1 MQNNSKKLATLLIAA
16 FLVLSIAGSTI
27 LTASAHTPE
36 WTVITTAHVAAAPDN
51 IGVGQKVM
59 IYSWLDKIFDGAL
72 PSGNAAANEYRFHNY
87 TLVITKPDN
96 TTDKLYQDRIEDTTS
111 NQMFSYTPTQVGT
124 YTIQFFFPGMK
135 YNTGTAGIDY
145 SATSQYVNDT
155 YRASNA
161 TTTFTVQ
168 EEPIQ
173 SVIDSYPLPAE
184 YWTRPIYGENTIWF
198 QVASNWLGVQAAGY
212 GGFANSY
219 NTGGNGQF
227 FGPTDAVG
235 PLTGH
240 IMWTKPLQSGGVV
253 GSGTGLSI
261 IGDTYFE
268 GSAYIQ
274 RYTNPIIVNGK
285 IYFSEP
291 KSFSSGSGYMTT
303 CVDLRTG
310 EEIWSIPA
318 ATLPQPAFAYIYD
331 VQDYN
336 QHGVFNAILF
346 TSNFA
351 RAFDADTGEQLF
363 NVTSVPSA
371 TAWAKVRGPS
381 GEELRYVFTNQGTTS
396 NPNWTLGQWNSSK
409 LWLYNGNTPAIDTT
423 TTTTYALANTTYYE
437 NNVKLIRAD
446 NITTTVTQVLANI
459 TSGLSNRYDWLTT
472 VGWRNNMT
480 STPTIVYSIYDD
492 MMLLQ
497 NGSLPSNAPSAF
509 MGTLGFNPYSYV
521 AINLNASR
529 PGYKVGDI
537 LWTKTFDPPAGN
549 LTVLLAGVD
558 PVNRVFVENLRETTQ
573 FKGYSL
579 DDGHYMWTTNGQ
591 EPLDYYGSPASG
603 SISNTFAYG
612 NLYSSAYGGVVY
624 CYDTKTG
631 QVEWTYGNGGQGN
644 NTDSGLE
651 VPGPYPTFINA
662 IGNDVVYL
670 VTSEHTIETPLFKGA
685 LSRAINATTG
695 AEIWTLNSYVGEF
708 SANSYAIA
716 DGYATWFNGLD
727 NQIYSVGRGPSS
739 LTVSAPQTGITF
751 GNSLIISGTVMDV
764 SAGTQQNE
772 QAVRFANGVPVSSDA
787 SMKDW
792 MGYVYQQ
799 KPLPTN
805 FTGVEVTVSVIDAN
819 GNYRVIGTTST
830 DIYGKYNLQWTP
842 DITGQFYVYST
853 FAGTQGY
860 WPSSSSAA
868 FAVDAAAAT
877 PTPVPTQEPSAA
889 DLYFI
894 PATIGVIIAIVVVG
908 AVIALL
914 VSKKP

>member
-1 MQNNSKKLATLLIAA
+1 MQNKSKKLATLFIAA
-16 FLVLSIAGSTI
+16 FLVLSIAGSSL
-27 LTASAHTPE
+27 LTASAHYPE

-51 IGVGQKVM
+51 LGVGQKLM

-72 PSGNAAANEYRFHNY
+72 PSGNAAANLWRFHNF

-96 TTDKLYQDRIEDTTS
+96 TTDTLYQDRIEDTTS

-145 SATSQYVNDT
+145 NPNSAYVNDT

-161 TTTFTVQ
+161 TTTFVVQ
-168 EEPIQ
+168 EDPIN
-173 SVIDSYPLPAE
+173 SIIDSYPLPAE
-184 YWTRPIYGENTIWF
+184 YWTRPIYGENPVWF

-212 GGFANSY
+212 GGFANTY
-219 NTGGNGQF
+219 NSGGNGQI
-227 FGPTDAVG
+227 FGPVDAVG

-240 IMWTKPLQSGGVV
+240 VMWTKPLQSGGVV

-274 RYTNPIIVNGK
+274 RYMNPIIVNGK
-285 IYFSEP
+285 IYYSEP
-291 KSFSSGSGYMTT
+291 LSFSSGSGYATT

-310 EEIWSIPA
+310 EKIWSFPS
-318 ATLPQPAFAYIYD
+318 ATLPQPSFAYIYD

-351 RAFDADTGEQLF
+351 RAFDADTGAPLF
-363 NVTSVPSA
+363 NVTSTPSA
-371 TAWAKVRGPS
+371 TAFAKVRGPS

-409 LWLYNGNTPAIDTT
+409 LWLYSGNTPAIDTT
-423 TTTTYALANTTYYE
+423 ATTTYSLVNTTYYE
-437 NNVKLIRAD
+437 NNVKVIRSD
-446 NITTTVTQVLANI
+446 NVSTTVTAVDASI
-459 TSGLSNRYDWLTT
+459 STGSHNRYDWMTQ
-472 VGWRNNMT
+472 VSWRNTMP
-480 STPTIVYSIYDD
+480 SAPTIVYSIYND

-497 NGSLPSNAPSAF
+497 NGSLPSNAPSMF
-509 MGTLGFNPYSYV
+509 MGTLGFNPYSYI
-521 AINLNASR
+521 AINLNASK
-529 PGYKVGDI
+529 GAIGSI

-558 PVNRVFVENLRETTQ
+558 PVNRVFVENLRETVQ

-579 DDGHYMWTTNGQ
+579 DNGNLLWTTNGQ

-612 NLYSSAYGGVVY
+612 NMYSSAYGGVVY

-631 QVEWTYGNGGQGN
+631 QVEWTYGNGGAGN
-644 NTDSGLE
+644 CTDSGLE

-708 SANSYAIA
+708 GGNSYAIA

-727 NQIYSVGRGPSS
+727 NQIYSVGRGPSA
-739 LTVSAPQTGITF
+739 LTVSAPQTAAIL
-751 GNSLIISGTVMDV
+751 GNSVIISGTVMDV
-764 SAGTQQNE
+764 SAGSQQNE
-772 QAVRFANGVPVSSDA
+772 QVARFANGLPVSSDA

-805 FTGVEVTVSVIDAN
+805 FTGVEVTLSVIDAN
-819 GNYRVIGTTST
+819 GNYRVIGSTTT
-830 DIYGKYNLQWTP
+830 DVYGNYNYNWCP
-842 DITGQFYVYST
+842 DIAGQYSVYAT
-853 FAGTQGY
+853 FAGTRGY
-860 WPSSSSAA
+860 WPSSSSTAL
-868 FAVDAAAAT
+868 AVDTPAAT
-877 PTPVPTQEPSAA
+877 ATPAPTQAPTAA

-894 PATIGVIIAIVVVG
+894 PAIIGVIIAIVVVG
-908 AVIALL
+908 AVLALL
-914 VSKKP
+914 VTKKP